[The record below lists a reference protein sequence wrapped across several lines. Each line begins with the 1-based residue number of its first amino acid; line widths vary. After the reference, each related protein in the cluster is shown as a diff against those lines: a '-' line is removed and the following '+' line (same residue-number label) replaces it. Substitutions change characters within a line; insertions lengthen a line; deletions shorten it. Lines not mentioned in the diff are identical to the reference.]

1 MAILLSRARRRF
13 RSTRSALRSDVV
25 DRSRDCRGSAQSA
38 IGRLTAEALKAASL
52 EGARL
57 RGLELGTAKD
67 GKTVITATSFFRAY
81 KAHRTAPSD
90 GTNDDRISRAIIA
103 IDTGEVFLHDN
114 LWLGR
119 TSELHD
125 EEIRG
130 DVTMMVGYLSSF
142 ANSLAMPKAR
152 SGPTGR

>member
-1 MAILLSRARRRF
+1 M
-13 RSTRSALRSDVV
+13 
-25 DRSRDCRGSAQSA
+25 
-38 IGRLTAEALKAASL
+38 TAEALKAASL

-81 KAHRTAPSD
+81 KAHRTAPAD
-90 GTNDDRISRAIIA
+90 GTNDDRISWAIIA
-103 IDTGEVFLHDN
+103 IDTVEVFLDDN

-119 TSELHD
+119 TSEIHD

-130 DVTMMVGYLSSF
+130 DVDPDGRVSF
-142 ANSLAMPKAR
+142 VLCQFL
-152 SGPTGR
+152 